1 MQEANKRRKGRR
13 RGEEEEEEVAGGG
26 GKEGR
31 RRVAQTV
38 LYSKRVPQ
46 PQEGW
51 EPPQSMQPPMQFT
64 LCSTGPRDHRQ
75 RTATEANAQ
84 Y

>member
-1 MQEANKRRKGRR
+1 MR
-13 RGEEEEEEVAGGG
+13 EEEEEEEEDEEEEEGEE
-26 GKEGR
+26 EGR
-31 RRVAQTV
+31 KGVAQTV